1 MKHFLFLCLFFLASP
16 AIAEDLSLC
25 VEGWKKTEMGE
36 HAEAISLLQEC
47 VDKGDLTERSLSRT
61 YRNLGIVYKRIGQF
75 EEALKQLG
83 LALSHQAE
91 DPWNDYVNRGTVW
104 VKLND
109 FKKAF
114 NDYNQ
119 ALSIKP
125 DYGPA
130 YYGRGELFEVQG
142 KTQQAII
149 EYQKAYDSGW
159 KTKLLYDK
167 FVKHGLVEPQSPSN

>member
-1 MKHFLFLCLFFLASP
+1 MKRFFLLTILLIASP
-16 AIAEDLSLC
+16 SLAEDLTLC
-25 VEGWKKTEMGE
+25 IEGWEKTSAGE
-36 HAEAISLLQEC
+36 HTEAISLLQEC
-47 VDKGDLTERSLSRT
+47 LEKGELTERSLART
-61 YRNLGIVYKRIGQF
+61 YRNLGIIYKRNGQF
-75 EEALKQLG
+75 EEALKRMN

-91 DPWNDYVNRGTVW
+91 DPWNDYVNRGTIW
-104 VKLND
+104 VKLKNL
-109 FKKAF
+109 KKAL

-130 YYGRGELFEVQG
+130 YYGRGEIFEVQG

-159 KTKLLYDK
+159 KTKLLYNK
-167 FVKHGLVEPQSPSN
+167 FVKHGLVEPQAPPN